1 MPAVLRDNAINKVL
15 QLEKEIQQYPSYKQL
30 SSQRVIGTYEE

>member
-15 QLEKEIQQYPSYKQL
+15 QLEKEIQQYPLIQTIIFTTGYWN
-30 SSQRVIGTYEE
+30 I